1 MPYDD
6 DDSER
11 THVSYSSELAEELRK
26 RAGGRDRPYLVVLSG
41 ADVGQMHKVG
51 DGESVIGRSSTA
63 NVRLTDDG
71 VSRRHCK
78 LIVQGKSVLIEDLGS
93 ANGMFVNGAKIA
105 GTTPL
110 KDGDQIQLGGTT
122 ILKFTYHDSLEEEFQ
137 RKMYEAALR
146 DPLTKAY
153 NKKYL
158 LDRLAIEL
166 TYAKRHQAP
175 LAFLM
180 FDVDFFKRVNDTWG
194 HLAGDAVL
202 VKIAQ
207 IAQQSMRNEDMFAR
221 YGGEEFAVMARA
233 TATEEAAILAERLR
247 QQIETTQFAFEA
259 NIIPVT
265 ISVGVAAFPQVQV
278 AAPNDLIAAADEALY
293 TAKRTGRNRS
303 VVYQLPR

>member
-1 MPYDD
+1 MPFDD

-11 THVSYSSELAEELRK
+11 THVSYSTELVDEMRK
-26 RAGGRDRPYLVVLSG
+26 RGGRDRPYLVVLSG

-63 NVRLTDDG
+63 SVRLTDDG

-78 LIVQGKSVLIEDLGS
+78 LIVSGKNVVIEDLGS
-93 ANGMFVNGAKIA
+93 ANGMFVNGVKIA
-105 GTTPL
+105 GLTPL

-137 RKMYEAALR
+137 RKMYDAALR
-146 DPLTKAY
+146 DPLTRAF

-202 VKIAQ
+202 IKIAQ
-207 IAQQSMRNEDMFAR
+207 IAQGHMRNEDMFAR
-221 YGGEEFAVMARA
+221 YGGEEFAVMART
-233 TATEEAAILAERLR
+233 TATEEASILAERLR
-247 QQIETTQFAFEA
+247 QQIETTQFAFEQT
-259 NIIPVT
+259 IIPVT
-265 ISVGVAAFPQVQV
+265 ISVGVSAFPQVQ
-278 AAPNDLIAAADEALY
+278 AATPTDLIAAADEALY

-303 VVYQLPR
+303 IVYQVPR